1 MWQKLQGSRHGG
13 EIVSLFEK
21 YELICGLETHIEL
34 LTKSKIFCSCATS
47 FGDIPNT
54 HVCPICLGHPGV
66 LPRLNGKVLDFAIMA
81 GIATNCE
88 VEKTIGFD
96 RKNYFY
102 CDLPKGYQITQNK
115 FPICKGGYIELEKG
129 KKIRINHIHIEE
141 DAAKLTY
148 KGQDI
153 LIDYNRS
160 GVPLIEVVS
169 EPDLND
175 LLEIKEYLSKLQHL
189 MRYIGVSDC
198 KMQEGSMRCDVNIS
212 VRKVGEKELN
222 MKTEVKNVNSI
233 SHILKTVEY
242 EFKRQ
247 AEMLEKGEVVSKET
261 RRYNELA
268 KKTEVMRKKEEQ
280 REYKYFKEPDIPL
293 INISEE
299 KVNSIRKL
307 MPEMPQKKIAK
318 FTNEY
323 GLSALQAK
331 TLIKYRKVADCF
343 EAVCDGVENKKI
355 VANFFINEIF
365 ESLDTE
371 AKKQDFLLPVKVES
385 LNKLMKLLDSGKITV
400 SFAKEIFETMVQNNE
415 NVNVQ
420 LDESKI
426 ENFDEGKIKEICML
440 AIKENQ
446 KAVDDYKSGKKNA
459 INILI
464 KDAMTK
470 SNRAANGK
478 LILDTLKNLIK

>member
-1 MWQKLQGSRHGG
+1 M
-13 EIVSLFEK
+13 SLFEK

-47 FGDIPNT
+47 FGDVPNT

-66 LPRLNGKVLDFAIMA
+66 LPRLNGRVLDFAIMA

-233 SHILKTVEY
+233 SHIL
-242 EFKRQ
+242 
-247 AEMLEKGEVVSKET
+247 
-261 RRYNELA
+261 
-268 KKTEVMRKKEEQ
+268 
-280 REYKYFKEPDIPL
+280 
-293 INISEE
+293 
-299 KVNSIRKL
+299 
-307 MPEMPQKKIAK
+307 
-318 FTNEY
+318 
-323 GLSALQAK
+323 
-331 TLIKYRKVADCF
+331 
-343 EAVCDGVENKKI
+343 
-355 VANFFINEIF
+355 
-365 ESLDTE
+365 
-371 AKKQDFLLPVKVES
+371 
-385 LNKLMKLLDSGKITV
+385 
-400 SFAKEIFETMVQNNE
+400 
-415 NVNVQ
+415 
-420 LDESKI
+420 
-426 ENFDEGKIKEICML
+426 
-440 AIKENQ
+440 
-446 KAVDDYKSGKKNA
+446 
-459 INILI
+459 
-464 KDAMTK
+464 
-470 SNRAANGK
+470 
-478 LILDTLKNLIK
+478 